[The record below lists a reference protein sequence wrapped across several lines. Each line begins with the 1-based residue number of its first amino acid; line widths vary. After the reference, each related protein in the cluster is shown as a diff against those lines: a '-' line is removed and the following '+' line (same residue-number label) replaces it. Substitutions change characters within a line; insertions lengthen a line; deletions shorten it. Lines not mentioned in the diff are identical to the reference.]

1 MTGARLSLWAI
12 FGVPIVL
19 AVLSLIGL
27 FGALLGDGAWDG
39 VGAVLLGTA
48 VAAIVWA
55 LARARVRSR
64 S

>member
-1 MTGARLSLWAI
+1 MTKARLSLAAI
-12 FGVPIVL
+12 FGMPVVL

-27 FGALLGDGAWDG
+27 FGALLGDGVWDG
-39 VGAVLLGTA
+39 VGSILLGTA